1 MPLFLVFF
9 FFPEKSVRGAL
20 GGEQTLRKMTLPWI
34 PLLVSWALP
43 PGILSQNPTKTKAGT
58 DMSTQGP
65 LPPSM
70 SPEAG
75 LSALGSQLSSSLRQ
89 RHPQEMLLRPCLGA
103 ASLLLQLASSPLPQ
117 PLLLWLP
124 EPLSCLV
131 RAALLPGLL
140 HLLAYDLGRL

>member
-1 MPLFLVFF
+1 MGHSEGVSVGKTQCFSSSFF
-9 FFPEKSVRGAL
+9 FFLKSVRGAL

-34 PLLVSWALP
+34 PLLVSWALC
-43 PGILSQNPTKTKAGT
+43 PGMLSQNPTKTKAGT

-75 LSALGSQLSSSLRQ
+75 LSALGSQLSSPLGQ

-103 ASLLLQLASSPLPQ
+103 ASLLLQLASSPPA
-117 PLLLWLP
+117 PAT
-124 EPLSCLV
+124 SS
-131 RAALLPGLL
+131 
-140 HLLAYDLGRL
+140 LAP